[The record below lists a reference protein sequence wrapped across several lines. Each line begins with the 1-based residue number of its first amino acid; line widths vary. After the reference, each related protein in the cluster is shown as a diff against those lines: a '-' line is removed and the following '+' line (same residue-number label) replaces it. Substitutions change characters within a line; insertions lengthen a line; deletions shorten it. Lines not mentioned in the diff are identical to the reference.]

1 MEKNIYVDKAFRLI
15 NSGRSLFVTGKAG
28 TGKTTLLRK
37 VVERA
42 KNNKKKVVVLAPTG
56 VAAQNADGVT
66 IHSFLHLP
74 LAPYI
79 PGFKTEGLYKLKQ
92 EQKEL
97 VRSLHLIIIDEI
109 SMVRCDLMDMM
120 DDVLRFYRKSDLPF
134 GGIQM
139 VFFGDLY
146 QLMPVVKTEE
156 KEKLLKHYESVY
168 FFSSKVY
175 EKMNCPMLKLEKV
188 YRQTNGGFIKLLNHI
203 RIGMALPVDLKMLMS
218 RYKPNFVGSDK
229 TIRLTTHNHRAKY
242 FNQMKLDSLSAVE
255 KEYKAYIESY
265 FPKEEWPADYCLRL
279 KKGARVMFIK
289 NDPEEGYVNGTLGT
303 VSGLYYNEVEV
314 KTDEGNI
321 IKVNRQKWDKLK
333 YVINKKTK
341 IIETEVCGSFSQ
353 FPLKFAWAVTIHK
366 SQGLTFD
373 EVIIDAGRAFTY
385 GQVYVAL
392 SRCRRFHGVTL
403 VSPITPK
410 SIMVDPVVTKFMNK
424 TSIIEVGKS
433 SDDGV
438 LRKLNLTDT
447 EERTYWMAKEGL
459 TIEEMVAGSGERI
472 EIIYSHLRKLIAEKV
487 LSVDSYINKEKY
499 AVIKKAIMKVGFSAD
514 LKKIMECCPKGI
526 MFNEILLVK
535 TSLEAKN
542 KQHDLLKENTKG
554 TDEGFDDDWHFV
566 SNVSI
571 FKWSDSFFDETC
583 RVGMAKDGYYL
594 FVIDEYIKLGD
605 YPASFTKNKGWLSV
619 SFLGKNHLKIV
630 HIDNGREHLIGTL
643 KKDSKQIVFITPQNE
658 EKVITFE

>member
-1 MEKNIYVDKAFRLI
+1 MEKNIYADKAFRLI

-97 VRSLHLIIIDEI
+97 VQSLHLIIIDEI

-146 QLMPVVKTEE
+146 QLMPVVKIEE
-156 KEKLLKHYESVY
+156 NEKLLKHYESVY

-188 YRQTNGGFIKLLNHI
+188 YRQTDGGFIKLLNHI

-229 TIRLTTHNHRAKY
+229 TIRLTTHNHRAIY
-242 FNQMKLDSLSAVE
+242 FNQMKLDSLSTVE

-279 KKGARVMFIK
+279 KKG
-289 NDPEEGYVNGTLGT
+289 
-303 VSGLYYNEVEV
+303 
-314 KTDEGNI
+314 
-321 IKVNRQKWDKLK
+321 
-333 YVINKKTK
+333 
-341 IIETEVCGSFSQ
+341 
-353 FPLKFAWAVTIHK
+353 
-366 SQGLTFD
+366 QG
-373 EVIIDAGRAFTY
+373 
-385 GQVYVAL
+385 
-392 SRCRRFHGVTL
+392 
-403 VSPITPK
+403 
-410 SIMVDPVVTKFMNK
+410 
-424 TSIIEVGKS
+424 
-433 SDDGV
+433 
-438 LRKLNLTDT
+438 
-447 EERTYWMAKEGL
+447 
-459 TIEEMVAGSGERI
+459 
-472 EIIYSHLRKLIAEKV
+472 
-487 LSVDSYINKEKY
+487 
-499 AVIKKAIMKVGFSAD
+499 
-514 LKKIMECCPKGI
+514 
-526 MFNEILLVK
+526 
-535 TSLEAKN
+535 
-542 KQHDLLKENTKG
+542 
-554 TDEGFDDDWHFV
+554 
-566 SNVSI
+566 
-571 FKWSDSFFDETC
+571 
-583 RVGMAKDGYYL
+583 
-594 FVIDEYIKLGD
+594 
-605 YPASFTKNKGWLSV
+605 
-619 SFLGKNHLKIV
+619 
-630 HIDNGREHLIGTL
+630 
-643 KKDSKQIVFITPQNE
+643 
-658 EKVITFE
+658 